1 MRFFT
6 AGILGAAL
14 LLLLSGC
21 QQSDENV
28 QAARETTADTGDR
41 TNKAVLNDSDRDF
54 LKKAEDGD
62 IKERNIGRVV
72 LEKSQNKDVKDYAQ
86 MLVGDHT
93 KDLRKVVDLMNQKG
107 MPQPNEL
114 PEVQHEALGKLNG
127 LSGAALDREFMSMMV
142 EDHQKDITEF
152 RKEVNSAQ
160 DEDVKYYAEHTLP
173 VLQEHLQ
180 KAQMLYEQISNGS
193 RTRTSSAGH

>member
-6 AGILGAAL
+6 AGTLGAAL
-14 LLLLSGC
+14 LLFVSGC
-21 QQSDENV
+21 QQADQNV
-28 QAARETTADTGDR
+28 QAARETTADTGAPTD
-41 TNKAVLNDSDRDF
+41 KPVLNDSDRNF
-54 LKKAEDGD
+54 LKKAEEGD
-62 IKERNIGRVV
+62 IKEQNIGRFV

-86 MLVGDHT
+86 MLVDDHT
-93 KDLRKVVDLMNQKG
+93 KDLKKVVDLMNKKG
-107 MPQPNEL
+107 MPQPKEL
-114 PEVQHEALGKLNG
+114 PQVEHEALGKLKG
-127 LSGAALDREFMSMMV
+127 LSGAALDGEFMSIMV

-180 KAQMLYEQISNGS
+180 KAQMLNEQLSSGS
-193 RTRTSSAGH
+193 RTRTSSAVH